1 MNKHCQLIAENVHF
15 AYHEQNEVISNV
27 SFVIQSGQVFG
38 IYGKNGSGKSTL
50 LKILGGIIHPMTGSV
65 LRIRN
70 NQPCTNENN
79 HKNIGYVAPYI
90 SLYDEF
96 TLRELTQY
104 MSSIRGMVISRS
116 MYEDIIEK
124 ASLVAHADK
133 QIKSYSSGMQQ
144 RVKLILAI
152 LHSPD
157 FLFLDEPTSNLDD
170 DGIAFVHEIIQSIQS
185 QQGIICIATNEERE
199 KSWCNSSIDLLT

>member
-1 MNKHCQLIAENVHF
+1 MNKQCQLIVQNVRF
-15 AYHEQNEVISNV
+15 AYQDHNEVISDI
-27 SFVIQSGQVFG
+27 SFSIKSGQVMG

-50 LKILGGIIHPMTGSV
+50 LKILGGIVQPLSGTVQRSS
-65 LRIRN
+65 N
-70 NQPCTNENN
+70 NELCTSENA
-79 HKNIGYVAPYI
+79 HKKIGYVAPYI

-104 MSSIRGMVISRS
+104 MSSIRGIVFSRDVY
-116 MYEDIIEK
+116 MDLIEK
-124 ASLVAHADK
+124 ASLVAHEDK

-170 DGIAFVHEIIQSIQS
+170 DGIYFVHDVIQSIES

-199 KSWCNSSIDLLT
+199 KSWCKTSIDLHK